1 MRKSVIKIT
10 VKANI
15 DVDPADLDTV
25 LEAAKKQEAVKE
37 SLKTLGV
44 TVEDFKGVLGTVEV
58 DGDEPNAPEGTEP
71 TDSEQEE
78 SE

>member
-44 TVEDFKGVLGTVEV
+44 TVEDFKGVLGTVEA
-58 DGDEPNAPEGTEP
+58 DGEEPNAADGTEP
-71 TDSEQEE
+71 ADGDQEASE
-78 SE
+78 